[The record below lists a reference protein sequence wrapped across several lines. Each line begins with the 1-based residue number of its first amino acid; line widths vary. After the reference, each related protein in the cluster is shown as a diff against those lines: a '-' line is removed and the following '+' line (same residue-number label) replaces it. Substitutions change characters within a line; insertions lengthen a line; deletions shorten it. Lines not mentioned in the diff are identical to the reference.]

1 MSDSITLSKK
11 EAQILRIVLEDVLYF
26 KRIDS
31 FVIDKIIR
39 IIHSRADERL
49 NYNDVWDTQLILDR
63 VIKRDK

>member
-11 EAQILRIVLEDVLYF
+11 EAQILRMVLEDVLYF

-31 FVIDKIIR
+31 FVIEKIIR
-39 IIHSRADERL
+39 IIHSRTDERL